1 MGTQEFYANVDLKG
15 NELKNVV
22 VDVVTELPAT
32 VTAGRIVSKG
42 GDFYVGN
49 GTKWVMMAD
58 DDVVQALKTAVG
70 DSKGGLVKD
79 VNALKEAVGTD
90 ESGNNLTTRVST
102 LETTVGG
109 ESSGLVKK
117 VTDNTTSINTN
128 AKDISTLK
136 TSVSAVENKATTNA
150 DNITTL
156 QGDLK
161 TAQDDI
167 VKLKTSVGTSDDTA
181 SATGTVYARIAQ
193 NVADIGTLKTAVGD
207 STSGLTKKVA
217 DLESGKVDKVT
228 GKGLSTNDYTTD
240 EKNKLAGIAEGAQ
253 VNVIESVKVDGTAL
267 AIDSKAVNIDL
278 SGYAKKSEVGGAYVF
293 KGSVADST
301 KLPTGYGTE
310 QIGWVYNVEA
320 SFSDGESGNV
330 KTYPAG
336 TNVAWTGSK
345 WDPLGGQTD
354 FTVFALK
361 TEVKTALDGKQ
372 DTLNDTQKNAV
383 NSGITSTRVSAYDGY
398 ADSISNNT
406 AAITSVKET
415 ADAAVVA
422 NAAITGATKCK
433 VTYDSKGLVTAG
445 ADLTASDIPAL
456 DTSKITTGTF
466 VADRIPV
473 KLVSM
478 SATLSTSASV
488 EVRSGL
494 ATVYLAQ
501 VLYNGK
507 VIFVDTSIS
516 GGTVTLAAASEALN
530 VTVNM
535 VGILSS

>member
-22 VDVVTELPAT
+22 VDVVTELPTTA
-32 VTAGRIVSKG
+32 TAGRIVSKG

-49 GTKWVMMAD
+49 GTKWVKMAD
-58 DDVVQALKTAVG
+58 DDVLQTVKDKVG
-70 DSKGGLVKD
+70 DDSSGLVKD
-79 VNALKEAVGTD
+79 VKELQGEIGSGSGT
-90 ESGNNLTTRVST
+90 GTLTGRVST

-109 ESSGLVKK
+109 ESSGLVMK
-117 VTDNTTSINTN
+117 VADNTTSISTN
-128 AKDISTLK
+128 ARDILNLSTRVSAVESKATANTSDISTLK
-136 TSVSAVENKATTNA
+136 TRV
-150 DNITTL
+150 D
-156 QGDLK
+156 
-161 TAQDDI
+161 TAESDI
-167 VKLKTSVGTSDDTA
+167 GILEGKVGTSDDTA

-217 DLESGKVDKVT
+217 DLESGKVDKVD
-228 GKGLSTNDYTTD
+228 GKQLSTNDYTTD
-240 EKNKLAGIAEGAQ
+240 EKNKLASIAEKAQ

-278 SGYAKKSEVGGAYVF
+278 SGYAKKTEVGGAYVF

-310 QIGWVYNVEA
+310 QIGWVFNVEA
-320 SFSDGESGNV
+320 SFSDGESGSV

-361 TEVKTALDGKQ
+361 TEVDTALAKKQ
-372 DTLNDTQKNAV
+372 DTLKDTQLAAV
-383 NSGITSTRVSAYDGY
+383 NSGITSDKVTTYNNYD
-398 ADSISNNT
+398 ARIT
-406 AAITSVKET
+406 AAKKAGDDAQTT
-415 ADAAVVA
+415 ANAAVVA

-445 ADLTASDIPAL
+445 ADLAASDIPAL
-456 DTSKITTGTF
+456 DTSKITTGMF

-473 KLVSM
+473 KLVSKT
-478 SATLSTSASV
+478 ATLSTSASV
-488 EVRSGL
+488 EVASGL

-535 VGILSS
+535 VGLFS